1 MVVASSL
8 TCCSSA
14 AAAIIEEAIT
24 THHGCSLLVLIKA
37 YWRRVDLH
45 TQEND
50 GSKNSEEAE
59 KLIEAAQ
66 TLFSENREPSCRTL

>member
-1 MVVASSL
+1 MVRASSL

-14 AAAIIEEAIT
+14 AAIKEEAIT
-24 THHGCSLLVLIKA
+24 THHGCSLLVLTV

-66 TLFSENREPSCRTL
+66 TLFSENREPSCLPF

>member
-1 MVVASSL
+1 ML
-8 TCCSSA
+8 MWR
-14 AAAIIEEAIT
+14 
-24 THHGCSLLVLIKA
+24 L
-37 YWRRVDLH
+37 WRRVDLH

-66 TLFSENREPSCRTL
+66 TLFSENRES